1 MKTTYLI
8 MYTQGSMKVE
18 YRLIA
23 STKTPNEVIR
33 EFKLRRKTVNVVG
46 LFKLEACNGIEL

>member
-23 STKTPNEVIR
+23 STKEPNEVIR
-33 EFKLRRKTVNVVG
+33 EFKLRRRNVNVVG
-46 LFKLEACNGIEL
+46 LFKLEACHDIEL

>member
-23 STKTPNEVIR
+23 STKESNDVIR
-33 EFKLRRKTVNVVG
+33 EFKLRRRNVNIVG
-46 LFKLEACNGIEL
+46 LFKLEACHDIEL